1 MVSSGIDLVFSWT
14 FLNVL
19 PSVQSPS
26 HCMCGLDLPPKLFS
40 QAPYSE
46 LWLHYTP
53 LKQTNKPS
61 LPCPRT
67 AGLTPC
73 TPPAQRTG
81 STPSPSW
88 PVEIYSPHSS
98 SGPRSSWRAPSPSCS
113 VPEAAKVD
121 ARRRRNL
128 RRRESKGTA
137 AGSSLL
143 ALAVCEVLVP
153 GLKSSDESWATLKRL
168 AEVSSGDWV
177 RPGAALPGEAN
188 PKNSFPWNCQH
199 PTQRFMEV
207 ITCREE
213 THTVF
218 KIVHGLLNL
227 HPWNNNI
234 DTWCC
239 FKKVTGPKSFDE
251 YLKRNW

>member
-1 MVSSGIDLVFSWT
+1 
-14 FLNVL
+14 
-19 PSVQSPS
+19 
-26 HCMCGLDLPPKLFS
+26 MCGLHLPVKQFS

-46 LWLHYTP
+46 LWLHHTP

-73 TPPAQRTG
+73 IPPAQRTG

-98 SGPRSSWRAPSPSCS
+98 SGPWSSWRAPSPSCS
-113 VPEAAKVD
+113 VPEVAKAD

-128 RRRESKGTA
+128 RRQESKGTA

-143 ALAVCEVLVP
+143 ALAVCEVLMP
-153 GLKSSDESWATLKRL
+153 GLKSSDKNWATLKRL
-168 AEVSSGDWV
+168 AEVGSGDWV
-177 RPGAALPGEAN
+177 RLGALPGEAN
-188 PKNSFPWNCQH
+188 PKNSFSWTCQH

-218 KIVHGLLNL
+218 KIFHGLLKPYTLRDNV
-227 HPWNNNI
+227 
-234 DTWCC
+234 DTWCW
-239 FKKVTGPKSFDE
+239 FTTAMGP
-251 YLKRNW
+251 